1 MQQETE
7 AAVELA
13 VTVLAV
19 GVGAQWIAWKL
30 RIPAI
35 ILLVAA
41 GLIVGP
47 FTPDALIRPGQ
58 SGEIVQ
64 IIVSLCVAVI
74 LFEGGLSLH
83 RGELRAAPGVERL
96 VYFGVPLAFAFGS
109 LAAYHIGGLTYP
121 VALVFGAIMVVTGP
135 TVIIPLLR
143 QSALNRRT
151 ASYFKWEGIVN
162 DPIGALLAVLLF
174 QFFVYAGE
182 GDALDV
188 VISGLGR
195 ALIAGVVLGG
205 FGGWVMGRAF
215 QAAQVPEY
223 LKSPV
228 MLTAVLIVY
237 VAANHLQREAGLL
250 AVTIMGIVVGN
261 MHLPGLQDMKR
272 FKEYITVILV
282 SVVFVLLSAGLTPDA
297 LARLDWRAF
306 LLVASILFLVR
317 PAAILLAT
325 VRSEMGWPDRLILA
339 WIAPRGI
346 VAAATAG
353 VMGPGLV
360 AAGYETAETLL
371 PLVFAVIFATVVLH
385 GLSIG
390 PVSRMLGLASPARD
404 SVLIV
409 GASPWTVELGRT
421 LRELGV
427 KVLVADGSWHNLR
440 AARLAG
446 LPVFYG
452 EILSEFAE
460 ESVEL
465 AHVQTVLCAT
475 DNDAYNALV
484 CTALAPDIGRDRVFQ
499 LAMGT
504 TDDTDPRGVSAGLI
518 GNVAFASQAEFEWLW
533 ERHVEGWQFSKTR
546 ITDAYTYSDLLGD
559 LPGDAMKTLI
569 LRDERKVIF
578 IRAGAE
584 IEPEEDDVLVFY
596 GPPRTSERRAGSDD
610 QKQEPE
616 RKKEREPWS
625 DGQPTP
631 ARS

>member
-1 MQQETE
+1 MQQETQ

-19 GVGAQWIAWKL
+19 GVGAQWVAWKL
-30 RIPAI
+30 RVPAI
-35 ILLVAA
+35 ILLVAG

-47 FTPDALIRPGQ
+47 FTPDALIRPGA
-58 SGEIVQ
+58 SGDIVQ

-83 RGELRAAPGVERL
+83 RGELKGAPGVERL
-96 VYFGVPLAFAFGS
+96 VYFGVPLAFVFGS
-109 LAAYHIGGLTYP
+109 LAAFHIGGLTYP

-135 TVIIPLLR
+135 TVILPLLR
-143 QSALNRRT
+143 QAALNRRT

-188 VISGLGR
+188 VINGLGR
-195 ALIAGVVLGG
+195 ALLAGLVLGG
-205 FGGWVMGRAF
+205 LGGWAMGRAF

-237 VAANHLQREAGLL
+237 VSANHLQREAGLL

-282 SVVFVLLSAGLTPDA
+282 SVVFVLLSAGLTPES
-297 LARLDWRAF
+297 LARLDWQAF
-306 LLVASILFLVR
+306 LLVAVILLLVR

-325 VRSEMGWPDRLILA
+325 LGSDMGWPDRLMLA

-360 AAGYETAETLL
+360 EAGYETAELLL

-390 PVSRMLGLASPARD
+390 PVSKALGLSSPARD

-409 GASPWTVELGRT
+409 GASPWSVELGRT
-421 LRELGV
+421 LKDLGL

-452 EILSEFAE
+452 EILSEFAD

-475 DNDAYNALV
+475 DNDAYNSLV
-484 CTALAPDIGRDRVFQ
+484 CSALAPDIGRDRVFQ
-499 LAMGT
+499 LAMGSAF
-504 TDDTDPRGVSAGLI
+504 DTDPRGVSAGLT
-518 GNVAFASQAEFEWLW
+518 GNVAFNGQAEYEWLW

-546 ITDAYTYSDLLGD
+546 ITEEYTYSDLLGD

-569 LRDERKVIF
+569 LRDERKVRF

-584 IEPEEDDVLVFY
+584 IEPEL
-596 GPPRTSERRAGSDD
+596 G
-610 QKQEPE
+610 
-616 RKKEREPWS
+616 
-625 DGQPTP
+625 
-631 ARS
+631 

>member
-1 MQQETE
+1 MQQETQ

-19 GVGAQWIAWKL
+19 GVGAQWVAWKM
-30 RIPAI
+30 RVPAI
-35 ILLVAA
+35 ILLVAG

-47 FTPDALIRPGQ
+47 FTPDALIRPGA

-83 RGELRAAPGVERL
+83 RGELKAAPGVERL
-96 VYFGVPLAFAFGS
+96 VYIGVPLAFVFGS
-109 LAAYHIGGLTYP
+109 LAAFYVGGLTYP

-135 TVIIPLLR
+135 TVILPLLR
-143 QSALNRRT
+143 QAALNRRT

-188 VISGLGR
+188 VINGLGR
-195 ALIAGVVLGG
+195 ALLAGLVLGG
-205 FGGWVMGRAF
+205 LGGWAMGRAF

-282 SVVFVLLSAGLTPDA
+282 SVVFVLLSAGLTPES
-297 LARLDWRAF
+297 LARLDWQAF
-306 LLVASILFLVR
+306 LLVAMILFLVR

-325 VRSEMGWPDRLILA
+325 LGSDMGWPDRLMLA

-360 AAGYETAETLL
+360 EAGYETADLLL

-390 PVSRMLGLASPARD
+390 PVSKMLGLSSPARD

-409 GASPWTVELGRT
+409 GASPWSVELGRT
-421 LRELGV
+421 LKELGL

-452 EILSEFAE
+452 EILSEFAD

-499 LAMGT
+499 LAMGSAY
-504 TDDTDPRGVSAGLI
+504 DTDPRGVSAGLT
-518 GNVAFASQAEFEWLW
+518 GNVAFNSQAEYEWLW
-533 ERHVEGWQFSKTR
+533 ERHVAGWQFSKTR
-546 ITDAYTYSDLLGD
+546 ITEEYTYSDLLGD

-569 LRDERKVIF
+569 LRDERKVRF

-584 IEPEEDDVLVFY
+584 IEPEPGDVLVFY
-596 GPPRTSERRAGSDD
+596 GPPRTAERRVH
-610 QKQEPE
+610 
-616 RKKEREPWS
+616 
-625 DGQPTP
+625 GQPPGQESEEGEKQDPWAPGQPKP
-631 ARS
+631 APS